1 MRLCGAHRVPLVP
14 RGGGTGYTGGS
25 VPMHGGVVLSLE
37 RMNRILE
44 LDEENLVVVVE
55 PNVITG
61 TIQDTV
67 EKVGLFYP
75 PDPASL
81 RTSVIGGNVAE
92 CAGGPRA
99 FKYGTTKQYVLGL
112 QAVLPERRHRRD
124 RRQGG
129 EERRRLRPDAP
140 AGRVGGDARDHHAHH
155 PAPGAEAAGPVD
167 AARDVPDDRGRGAG
181 GQQRDPGRASCPAAV
196 ELIDGDSLE
205 AVAKYLNVRSL
216 APEGTGALLLLE
228 VDGLAE
234 AVAEE
239 ATRCEQACRDAGATE
254 ILRASDEAERQE
266 IWRVRRELSYA
277 LKMITPI
284 KFNHDVVVPKG
295 RIPQLFTLVDGIK
308 KKYRLRIPCFGH
320 AGDGNIHV
328 NIMVTPGD
336 EDEMRRAHE
345 AEGALF
351 AGVVALEGSIS
362 GEHGIGF
369 AKAKYL
375 PLELDPQTIAL
386 MKRVKAAFDPE
397 RPAQSGQD
405 FSGLSPIGSPAGRRA
420 FEESEGKSVSAALLL
435 RVPARE
441 SWSRAGLRRSAHG
454 GARSGTGRIRRLSRA
469 PREAA
474 DHRDPISTS
483 SPGSPIRRSRRT
495 AGRWRSSRSR

>member
-1 MRLCGAHRVPLVP
+1 MPLPSEFAGALRAIVGAAHVRLDAPSLTAYGADALKRGHPADVVVLPDGAEEISAIMRLCASHRVPVVP

-55 PNVITG
+55 PNVVTG
-61 TIQDTV
+61 TIQDAV

-81 RTSVIGGNVAE
+81 RISVIGGNVAE

-112 QAVLPERRHRRD
+112 QAVLPNGDIIET
-124 RRQGG
+124 GG
-129 EERRRLRPDAP
+129 KVVKNVVGYDLTHLLVGSEGTLAVITRIILRLVPKPPVQSTLRATFRTIDEAVQ
-140 AGRVGGDARDHHAHH
+140 AVSNVIKMRV
-155 PAPGAEAAGPVD
+155 V
-167 AARDVPDDRGRGAG
+167 
-181 GQQRDPGRASCPAAV
+181 PAAV

-205 AVAKYLNVRSL
+205 AVAKYLDGRSL

-239 ATRCEQACRDAGATE
+239 ATRCEQACRDAGATG
-254 ILRASDEAERQE
+254 ILRARDEAERQE
-266 IWRVRRELSYA
+266 IWRVRRELSDA
-277 LKMITPI
+277 LKVITPI

-295 RIPQLFTLVDGIK
+295 RIPQLFRLVDGLK
-308 KKYRLRIPCFGH
+308 KTYRLRIPCFGH

-328 NIMVTPGD
+328 NIMVAPED
-336 EDEMRRAHE
+336 DDEMSRAHE
-345 AEGALF
+345 AERALF
-351 AGVVALEGSIS
+351 EGVVALEGSIS

-375 PLELDPQTIAL
+375 PLELDPQTIAV

-397 RPAQSGQD
+397 
-405 FSGLSPIGSPAGRRA
+405 GLLNP
-420 FEESEGKSVSAALLL
+420 GKIF
-435 RVPARE
+435 PQ
-441 SWSRAGLRRSAHG
+441 
-454 GARSGTGRIRRLSRA
+454 
-469 PREAA
+469 
-474 DHRDPISTS
+474 
-483 SPGSPIRRSRRT
+483 
-495 AGRWRSSRSR
+495 

>member
-1 MRLCGAHRVPLVP
+1 MPLQPEFLDALVAIVGAAHVRTDEASRDSYGADALKRGRPADVVVMPDGAEDVSAVMRLCHDHRVPLVP

-44 LDEENLVVVVE
+44 IDEDNLVVVVE

-61 TIQDTV
+61 TIQDAV

-112 QAVLPERRHRRD
+112 QAVLPNGDIVET
-124 RRQGG
+124 GG
-129 EERRRLRPDAP
+129 KVVKNVVGYDLTHLLVGSEGTLAVITRIILRLVPKPPVQSTLRATFRTIEDAVQ
-140 AGRVGGDARDHHAHH
+140 AVSNVIRMRV
-155 PAPGAEAAGPVD
+155 V
-167 AARDVPDDRGRGAG
+167 
-181 GQQRDPGRASCPAAV
+181 PAAV

-205 AVAKYLNVRSL
+205 AVAAYLNVRSL
-216 APEGTGALLLLE
+216 APAGTGALLLLE

-239 ATRCEQACRDAGATE
+239 AVRCERACLDAGATE
-254 ILRASDEAERQE
+254 ILRARDEAERQE
-266 IWRVRRELSYA
+266 VWRVRRELSLA
-277 LKMITPI
+277 LKTITPI

-295 RIPQLFTLVDGIK
+295 RIPELFVLVERIK
-308 KKYRLRIPCFGH
+308 KEYRLRIPCFGH

-351 AGVVALEGSIS
+351 AGVVALDGSIS

-386 MKRVKAAFDPE
+386 MKRVKAAFDPDNLLN
-397 RPAQSGQD
+397 P
-405 FSGLSPIGSPAGRRA
+405 
-420 FEESEGKSVSAALLL
+420 GKIF
-435 RVPARE
+435 P
-441 SWSRAGLRRSAHG
+441 
-454 GARSGTGRIRRLSRA
+454 
-469 PREAA
+469 
-474 DHRDPISTS
+474 D
-483 SPGSPIRRSRRT
+483 
-495 AGRWRSSRSR
+495 

>member
-1 MRLCGAHRVPLVP
+1 VPLQPEFVEALRSIVGAAHVRLDDPSLATYGADALKKGHPADAVVLPDGAEQVSAVMRLCGTRGVPLVP

-25 VPMHGGVVLSLE
+25 VPVRGGVVLSLE

-44 LDEENLVVVVE
+44 LDEQNLVIVVE

-112 QAVLPERRHRRD
+112 QAVLPNGDIIET
-124 RRQGG
+124 GG
-129 EERRRLRPDAP
+129 KAVKNVVGYDLTHLLVGSEGTLAVITRIILRLVPKPPVQSTMRATFRTIEEAVQAVSNVIRM
-140 AGRVGGDARDHHAHH
+140 RV
-155 PAPGAEAAGPVD
+155 V
-167 AARDVPDDRGRGAG
+167 
-181 GQQRDPGRASCPAAV
+181 PAAV

-205 AVAKYLNVRSL
+205 AVAKYLDVRTL
-216 APEGTGALLLLE
+216 APESTGALLLLE

-239 ATRCEQACRDAGATE
+239 ATRCERACRDAGATE
-254 ILRASDEAERQE
+254 ILRARDEAERQE
-266 IWRVRRELSYA
+266 IWRVRRELSPA

-295 RIPQLFTLVDGIK
+295 RIPQLFTLVGGIK
-308 KKYRLRIPCFGH
+308 KEYRLRIPCFGH

-336 EDEMRRAHE
+336 DDEMRRAHE
-345 AEGALF
+345 AERALF
-351 AGVVALEGSIS
+351 EGVVALDGSIS

-375 PLELDPQTIAL
+375 PLELDPQTIAI

-397 RPAQSGQD
+397 GVLNP
-405 FSGLSPIGSPAGRRA
+405 
-420 FEESEGKSVSAALLL
+420 GKIF
-435 RVPARE
+435 P
-441 SWSRAGLRRSAHG
+441 
-454 GARSGTGRIRRLSRA
+454 
-469 PREAA
+469 
-474 DHRDPISTS
+474 D
-483 SPGSPIRRSRRT
+483 
-495 AGRWRSSRSR
+495 

>member
-1 MRLCGAHRVPLVP
+1 VPLQPEFLDGLRSIVGAEHVRTDETSRDGYGADALKRGHPADAVVMPDGAQQISAIIRLCGAHAVPLVP
-14 RGGGTGYTGGS
+14 RGGGTGYTGGA
-25 VPMHGGVVLSLE
+25 VPVHGGVVLSLE

-112 QAVLPERRHRRD
+112 QAVLPNGDIIET
-124 RRQGG
+124 GG
-129 EERRRLRPDAP
+129 KVVKNVVGYDLTHLLVGSEGTLAVITRIILRLVPKPPVQSTLRATFRTIEEAVQ
-140 AGRVGGDARDHHAHH
+140 AVSNVIKARV
-155 PAPGAEAAGPVD
+155 V
-167 AARDVPDDRGRGAG
+167 
-181 GQQRDPGRASCPAAV
+181 PAAV
-196 ELIDGDSLE
+196 ELIDGESLE
-205 AVAKYLNVRSL
+205 AVASYLNVRSL

-234 AVAEE
+234 AVNEE
-239 ATRCEQACRDAGATE
+239 ATRCERACRDAGATE
-254 ILRASDEAERQE
+254 ILRARDESERQE
-266 IWRVRRELSYA
+266 IWRVRRELSPA
-277 LKMITPI
+277 LKVITPI

-295 RIPQLFTLVDGIK
+295 RIPRLFDLVWEIK

-328 NIMVTPGD
+328 NIMVMPGD
-336 EDEMRRAHE
+336 DDEMRRAHE
-345 AEGALF
+345 AERALF
-351 AGVVALEGSIS
+351 EGVVAMEGSIS

-375 PLELDPQTIAL
+375 SLELDPQTIAL

-397 RPAQSGQD
+397 GVLNP
-405 FSGLSPIGSPAGRRA
+405 
-420 FEESEGKSVSAALLL
+420 GKIF
-435 RVPARE
+435 P
-441 SWSRAGLRRSAHG
+441 
-454 GARSGTGRIRRLSRA
+454 
-469 PREAA
+469 
-474 DHRDPISTS
+474 D
-483 SPGSPIRRSRRT
+483 
-495 AGRWRSSRSR
+495 